1 LNTITLVGMETA
13 PKAVVDAESYADMS
27 TVVTIAS

>member
-1 LNTITLVGMETA
+1 METT
-13 PKAVVDAESYADMS
+13 PKAVVDAESYADMA